1 MISQHHALICNL
13 DGWHTATTCIVR
25 VYIYRSFT
33 GIWLVSARCQLGLH
47 GYWKSADH
55 LCGLETH
62 SLVYIMVSQL
72 FCYKKGCLSRF
83 VAPDSSGYTV
93 YPAVIRPH
101 PTWFSGP
108 LSYALRQTPCYTTH
122 RLASVALT
130 CMQGQLRR
138 PLRKYSELLGRLVI
152 IIAISVVDVYKYNT
166 ANAPKVILRGNVC
179 WLRLDVASGIA
190 CRPIDIGANGT
201 LR

>member
-62 SLVYIMVSQL
+62 SLIYIMVSQL

-122 RLASVALT
+122 RLATVLRSPAWQT
-130 CMQGQLRR
+130 CGQTPEQPWQGRDSYADRCENIQ
-138 PLRKYSELLGRLVI
+138 S
-152 IIAISVVDVYKYNT
+152 
-166 ANAPKVILRGNVC
+166 C
-179 WLRLDVASGIA
+179 
-190 CRPIDIGANGT
+190 
-201 LR
+201 